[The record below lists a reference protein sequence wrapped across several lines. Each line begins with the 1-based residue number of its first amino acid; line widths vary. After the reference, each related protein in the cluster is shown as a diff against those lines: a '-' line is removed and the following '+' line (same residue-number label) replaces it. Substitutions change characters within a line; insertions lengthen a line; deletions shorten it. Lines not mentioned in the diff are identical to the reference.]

1 MTQEQSE
8 AIQKALDIARAA
20 QQAFEEAVNDLNRA
34 MPTSRD
40 LRENWR
46 LESEAIQKA
55 LDKALD
61 IAYAAQQAYEDA
73 VYYLDMA
80 VPISSDVPTSSD
92 LRGVALRGHDVKSIV
107 ELANKMAKDEFTK
120 L

>member
-8 AIQKALDIARAA
+8 AIQKALDIAHAA
-20 QQAFEEAVNDLNRA
+20 QQAFEEAVNELNRA
-34 MPTSRD
+34 MPASRD

-55 LDKALD
+55 LD
-61 IAYAAQQAYEDA
+61 IAHAAQQAYEDA

-80 VPISSDVPTSSD
+80 VPISSDVPD
-92 LRGVALRGHDVKSIV
+92 LRGVDLRGHDVKSIV

>member
-8 AIQKALDIARAA
+8 AIHKALDIARAA
-20 QQAFEEAVNDLNRA
+20 QQAFEEAVNELNRA

-46 LESEAIQKA
+46 LESEAIQ
-55 LDKALD
+55 KALD

-92 LRGVALRGHDVKSIV
+92 LRGVDLRGHDVKSIV

>member
-20 QQAFEEAVNDLNRA
+20 QQAFE
-34 MPTSRD
+34 
-40 LRENWR
+40 
-46 LESEAIQKA
+46 
-55 LDKALD
+55 
-61 IAYAAQQAYEDA
+61 DA

-80 VPISSDVPTSSD
+80 VAISSDVPTSSD
-92 LRGVALRGHDVKSIV
+92 LRGVDLRGHDVKSIV
-107 ELANKMAKDEFTK
+107 ELANKMAKDEWDEFMK